1 MFGFRKKK
9 IREAE
14 ALKQSIAHDKEV
26 LNKIQNDKMSLEA
39 ELESIK
45 KELRVL
51 QANKIQSLQ
60 EEEKI
65 KANNKELGITKLR
78 LGEEVTALQEI
89 IENLHIN
96 QVKQQEIVHQYNH
109 EEQNLKE
116 QLTKL
121 DKQRQEVSEEKKQL
135 QDAVST
141 LKGHL
146 KELEEIK
153 IHSEE
158 EKTILIQKQKLLQ
171 DEVQKTEA
179 KKAQL
184 YEQYKSLEDQIHS
197 LNIKASDLDEV
208 VGDSEGKIA
217 ALEAQHKQ
225 LVSDVKNLEVCKAQ
239 LEKQSDS
246 LQERI
251 VADEEK
257 LHGLDIQVKELGE
270 VIQKS
275 NTENNLL
282 QEQQHQLVEDIKKLE
297 LCKVELEKQSDSL
310 QERIVSDEEK
320 LHSLDSRI
328 KELDDIIQKNNAEN
342 NLLQE
347 QQCQLAEDIKDLE
360 VCKLELEKQS
370 DSLQERI
377 VADEEK
383 RHSLDIQIKELNEV
397 IQKSNTENDLLQ
409 ENQNQLIEDVKKL
422 ETCKLQL
429 EQQSDSLQE
438 SIKVL
443 EISKSQLKEQN
454 NALKEEVAAN
464 QDKVAQLNDEVKELN
479 EIIERDKAT
488 EDKLGKQIIELT
500 RLVEMKEEKSKASQV
515 HLDKLAE
522 EIERLEAFKLD
533 LESKNHTL
541 MTEIEKASSFENE
554 IERNQDQAS
563 ATVVENTDNELK
575 ESQDEVSATV
585 VEHINNEIKESQNE
599 ATTTKEESSDEV
611 LGEVNPLLKNLLDS
625 IFGSDKIEEHTSHKQ
640 DETEWIDDLNDSI
653 QHLEEADE
661 PQTVL
666 EEMNEAEAADETELT
681 EQIATNKTVII
692 VELKDKN
699 IDEIEVELEGYFRD
713 IELVGDIYL
722 ALEDYNTL
730 KRQLTEAASE
740 SSETSLKIRY
750 SNCIVLF
757 MVYTAVYH
765 YDNSY
770 WEYVEECFE
779 QIPRTKLM
787 EIFMGV
793 LKRFELPQFGEYTN
807 ALKNITPI
815 LCHSGVPHKC
825 MQGLLQGVE
834 ELGNRGE
841 GVLIGKEAFKELL
854 SEKID
859 KPVARYI
866 DYLEDSWE
874 TFLLECQEALQSDT
888 LQEYKTILPHMA
900 HFILGWRVNDETLL
914 KGKRTKILMPRLYI
928 EPDGIGVYLLL
939 PEQKFY
945 EEEVGQVR
953 WRIISDNVEEKAIDP
968 VLHYNGTY
976 YFIKEMKLP
985 IRETSRI
992 IIHLSL
998 NEEHYRSW
1006 QINHLDENFIAF
1018 NEAGELV
1025 GKEVGGQREH
1035 FILLKQPYRLKNPSI
1050 IIESLDQLLL
1060 WPSYKGYRVNIHDI
1074 SCIAFGKT
1082 GYASEEIQ
1090 LKKDSKPILFGG
1102 RYLFGKESIQTVAN
1116 YMRLPELVIYDMLP
1130 RNEWNR
1136 LKIVF
1141 QGEDFAKECTL
1152 ASIKE
1157 KITLREGAISIA
1169 LGAPGLI
1176 PEKCFGHYEIKL
1188 YKDMRII
1195 GKVQFA
1201 YVPPI
1206 QAAKHLNQTGSYYQF
1221 TMPRSCKLN
1230 FQDGQL
1236 VSERDKG
1243 LEYRIELWKFTDVGQ
1258 SVEGKLT
1265 YTSNE
1270 GKSID
1275 FRIDKQV
1282 RNISWGILQLSNLSE
1297 FKWSNKLATVSL
1309 ENLKNQNDYYLVVEG
1324 EEILKSPNI
1333 SLVLEDNQK
1342 QVLKCVNGLRCKEKA
1357 TRMRIHLAEF
1367 IEVLSGKSAD
1377 DCVLKLICKYDLY
1390 ENEYRIIC
1398 FQEKLV
1404 LKNLKCIIKK
1414 ETINFTWEQEGGLNQ
1429 REFLIYP
1436 IDRPWEEALIKSISD
1451 GKNIISLDKDEL
1463 CEGRYGVLVRYEKDE
1478 WGFEEEEQ
1486 DYQLGKMPILNL
1498 NHGVPY
1504 EPMDKVESYLHEIIC
1519 SPTKIVNQSLP
1530 PRTLEKGALNK
1541 IFKTMT
1547 IIGENPDNYVKN
1559 TLDKIIEHTESI
1571 VLYHIEEYFKFI
1583 LEAQLSSE
1591 RFAYYCTAFNIYH
1604 NLMIKGIDLSKSQLQ
1619 QLWKVNPMLGM
1630 LISLQ
1635 MKEIDKENAMDKI
1648 FNYVGRQGIK
1658 NLIPKAYDASD
1669 CNPAVSI
1676 DNQQHH
1682 LEDCLKL
1689 SLWQECYCKSIKPVL
1704 SQDLI
1709 GDKQELREYF
1719 SHAASTWEV
1728 AARKKK
1734 RAAMQS
1740 QQILTQNQKSIF
1752 MGKTYLEVV
1761 MEMRNQN
1768 AAYIKE
1774 VSDKVHRILGLRRS
1788 SIKEFM
1794 QTGKHK
1800 KVLNLL
1806 MKRIEEGQHAEYW
1819 CGIIAYLQACESL
1832 GIKENIF
1839 TPYQSQQLTQLLSEQ
1854 MNALYERDRIVFQ
1867 IYLLMEG

>member
-14 ALKQSIAHDKEV
+14 ELRQAIDHNKEILDKMQSHKVSLEIELKNIKEELKTLQ
-26 LNKIQNDKMSLEA
+26 LNKIQFLK
-39 ELESIK
+39 
-45 KELRVL
+45 
-51 QANKIQSLQ
+51 
-60 EEEKI
+60 EEENL
-65 KANNKELGITKLR
+65 KASNKDLSCAKLR
-78 LGEEVTALQEI
+78 LGEEITVLQDT

-96 QVKQQEIVHQYNH
+96 QIKQQEIIHQLNH

-116 QLTKL
+116 HLIEL
-121 DKQRQEVSEEKKQL
+121 NKQKQEVSNEESQL
-135 QDAVST
+135 QHVIVT

-146 KELEEIK
+146 KKLEENK
-153 IHSEE
+153 IQSEK
-158 EKTILIQKQKLLQ
+158 EKVALDQKQKLLE
-171 DEVQKTEA
+171 DEIRNLED
-179 KKAQL
+179 KKIYL
-184 YEQYKSLEDQIHS
+184 HEQYKNLEDQVHS
-197 LNIKASDLDEV
+197 LKSKASDLDKV
-208 VGDSEGKIA
+208 V
-217 ALEAQHKQ
+217 EANKEKTVVLKRQQQQ
-225 LVSDVKNLEVCKAQ
+225 LVSDIKELEACKLQ

-251 VADEEK
+251 VTDEEK
-257 LHGLDIQVKELGE
+257 IHSLDIQTRELNEIVEKGN
-270 VIQKS
+270 V
-275 NTENNLL
+275 ENNLL
-282 QEQQHQLVEDIKKLE
+282 QKQRDKLVENIKNLEVCKLQLEDTKDSLQEEIVAREEEIHNLDIQAKALNNIIDKSSAENILLQEQQIKLVEDIKSLE
-297 LCKVELEKQSDSL
+297 AS
-310 QERIVSDEEK
+310 
-320 LHSLDSRI
+320 
-328 KELDDIIQKNNAEN
+328 
-342 NLLQE
+342 
-347 QQCQLAEDIKDLE
+347 
-360 VCKLELEKQS
+360 
-370 DSLQERI
+370 
-377 VADEEK
+377 
-383 RHSLDIQIKELNEV
+383 
-397 IQKSNTENDLLQ
+397 
-409 ENQNQLIEDVKKL
+409 
-422 ETCKLQL
+422 KLQL
-429 EQQSDSLQE
+429 ENETRSLKQE
-438 SIKVL
+438 IVENQEKVTHL
-443 EISKSQLKEQN
+443 DHQ
-454 NALKEEVAAN
+454 
-464 QDKVAQLNDEVKELN
+464 VKELN
-479 EIIERDKAT
+479 EIIERDKANA
-488 EDKLGKQIIELT
+488 EGLEKQVIELT
-500 RLVEMKEEKSKASQV
+500 RIIETSEEKSKISQV
-515 HLDKLAE
+515 QLDKLTE
-522 EIERLEAFKLD
+522 EIKRLEACKLE
-533 LESKNHTL
+533 LENKNNPLT
-541 MTEIEKASSFENE
+541 TEVERFDFLKNE
-554 IERNQDQAS
+554 IE
-563 ATVVENTDNELK
+563 L
-575 ESQDEVSATV
+575 SQDEASVTAIEDISKDRLVAK
-585 VEHINNEIKESQNE
+585 EEIKKESLE
-599 ATTTKEESSDEV
+599 RIREEVD
-611 LGEVNPLLKNLLDS
+611 PLLENLIDS
-625 IFGSDKIEEHTSHKQ
+625 IFGSEKIEENTSNEQNEK
-640 DETEWIDDLNDSI
+640 EWIDDLNESI
-653 QHLEEADE
+653 EYLEEVDE
-661 PQTVL
+661 QQTVL
-666 EEMNEAEAADETELT
+666 EETNEKEVKDETELM
-681 EQIATNKTVII
+681 EQVAANKASII
-692 VELKDKN
+692 IELREKN
-699 IDEIEVELEGYFRD
+699 IDEIEARLEDYFRD

-730 KRQLTEAASE
+730 KKQLTEAASE

-793 LKRFELPQFGEYTN
+793 LRRFKLPLFGEYTN

-825 MQGLLQGVE
+825 MQGLLQVVE

-888 LQEYKTILPHMA
+888 VQEYKTILHHMA
-900 HFILGWRVNDETLL
+900 HFISAWKANDETLL

-945 EEEVGQVR
+945 EEKVEQVK
-953 WRIISDNVEEKAIDP
+953 WRIISDNVEEKVVEPI
-968 VLHYNGTY
+968 LHYNGTY
-976 YFIKEMKLP
+976 YFIKEMRLP
-985 IRETSRI
+985 IRETSKI
-992 IIHLSL
+992 IVNLSL
-998 NEEHYRSW
+998 NEEHYRNW

-1035 FILLKQPYRLKNPSI
+1035 FILLKQPYLLKNPSI

-1102 RYLFGKESIQTVAN
+1102 RYLFGKESIQTVTN

-1141 QGEDFAKECTL
+1141 QGEEFAKECTL

-1157 KITLREGAISIA
+1157 KIILREGAISIA

-1188 YKDMRII
+1188 YKDMRIM

-1221 TMPRSCKLN
+1221 TMPISCKLN

-1270 GKSID
+1270 GNSID

-1414 ETINFTWEQEGGLNQ
+1414 ETINFEWEQEGGLNQ

-1436 IDRPWEEALIKSISD
+1436 IDRPWEEALIKSIPD
-1451 GKNIISLDKDEL
+1451 GKNIISLDKNEL

-1478 WGFEEEEQ
+1478 WGFDEEEQ

-1504 EPMDKVESYLHEIIC
+1504 APMDKAESYLHEIIC

-1541 IFKTMT
+1541 IFKAMT
-1547 IIGENPDNYVKN
+1547 IVGENPENYVKD
-1559 TLDKIIEHTESI
+1559 TLEKVIEHTESI

-1591 RFAYYCTAFNIYH
+1591 RFAYYCIAFNIYH
-1604 NLMIKGIDLSKSQLQ
+1604 NLMIKGIDLSKTQLQ

-1635 MKEIDKENAMDKI
+1635 MKEIDKEYAMDKI
-1648 FNYVGRQGIK
+1648 FNYIGRQGIK

-1669 CNPAVSI
+1669 CNTAVSI

-1689 SLWQECYCKSIKPVL
+1689 SLWQDCYCKSIKPIL

-1709 GDKQELREYF
+1709 GDKEELREYF

-1768 AAYIKE
+1768 AAYIRE
-1774 VSDKVHRILGLRRS
+1774 VSDKVHRILGLRRTT
-1788 SIKEFM
+1788 IKEFM